1 MKDLQGKVILHRDL
15 NVIMASW
22 SWTEQLTSLCVNW
35 NANRQDGNYESLDPS
50 FMYKS
55 SRILKANTLY
65 IDFDWSFLTQHAWV
79 QWKEIVFKT
88 QPFKKDTFYLARFP
102 GITRKEGC
110 WLLFFLNLKKSLNLF
125 YIYLWLFVEDGMRSE
140 IWQFYCLTLFVAFG
154 TFRLVK

>member
-1 MKDLQGKVILHRDL
+1 MCFLAKWKTGKHKTLGSLPNKVILHRDL

-22 SWTEQLTSLCVNW
+22 SWTGQLTSLCVNW

-79 QWKEIVFKT
+79 QWKEIVFKI
-88 QPFKKDTFYLARFP
+88 QPFKKDTFFLARFP
-102 GITRKEGC
+102 GITRKED
-110 WLLFFLNLKKSLNLF
+110 FFLNFKKMFTLF
-125 YIYLWLFVEDGMRSE
+125 YIYIYDSWWKTACGLKSDRS
-140 IWQFYCLTLFVAFG
+140 IV
-154 TFRLVK
+154 